1 MKETWIGLKFQ
12 GPLKHWCITGLK
24 GNTKERGGFVL
35 RPLGG
40 SVDSY
45 SSQ

>member
-1 MKETWIGLKFQ
+1 MKEAWTGLKFQ
-12 GPLKHWCITGLK
+12 GLLKHWCITGLK
-24 GNTKERGGFVL
+24 GNTRERGGFVL

-40 SVDSY
+40 SVESY